1 MKELYYYSDYYKN
14 EKFRKKI
21 MKFKLPNDVLPGTY
35 YIEIYALDSFD
46 NISEPIKGKITI

>member
-1 MKELYYYSDYYKN
+1 
-14 EKFRKKI
+14 
-21 MKFKLPNDVLPGTY
+21 MKFKLPNDVRPETY